1 MATYY
6 FGNMEFGD
14 FVKGDDYY
22 PVALIHSVEEV
33 REFDTEEEADNYMV
47 TNHYSGYVD
56 ANSKNIEIYFRN
68 R

>member
-1 MATYY
+1 MKTYY

-33 REFDTEEEADNYMV
+33 KEFETEDEAEDYMFE
-47 TNHYSGYVD
+47 HGYSGYVD
-56 ANSKNIEIYFRN
+56 SGSKNIEIYFKK
-68 R
+68 